1 MDTLGLRAASLATYV
16 TKIMTRVASPSS
28 FDTGGAPRVQAAE
41 LCGDTVRLLGR
52 NRAMERA
59 DEAPQYLLRDRDQID
74 GTSFCQRT
82 KRRDPQ
88 LAGTRV
94 CLQSLTTGS

>member
-52 NRAMERA
+52 NRAMRPHSISSVIVTRST
-59 DEAPQYLLRDRDQID
+59 APPFASGRKGEIRSSLEPVPD
-74 GTSFCQRT
+74 G
-82 KRRDPQ
+82 
-88 LAGTRV
+88 GTRETIV
-94 CLQSLTTGS
+94 CIY